1 MSKKREIPVNSEC
14 PLTDA
19 EKDVLLK
26 FLDHEEW
33 KVYQRVKKLT
43 SGYCNAE
50 VVCYDELEIEIF
62 VEWGVDGQWRDD
74 DELIV
79 NREFLSTPEKLLS

>member
-1 MSKKREIPVNSEC
+1 MNKKVIPTNSDC
-14 PLTDA
+14 PLTEA
-19 EKDVLLK
+19 EEQVLLK

-33 KVYQRVKKLT
+33 KTYQRVKSLT

-50 VVCYDELEIEIF
+50 VVCYDEREIEIF
-62 VEWGVDGQWRDD
+62 VEWGVDGQWSDD

-79 NREFLSTPEKLLS
+79 NREFLSNPEKLLS